1 MSLKDLPIGK
11 KLNGGFGAV
20 LALLALIVVIGVAN
34 VSRLDNMITGL
45 VADKFVKV
53 KQLDA
58 LNDTANVAARA
69 LRNMVIQPDP
79 ETIRKEEQRIK
90 DGQATATSVL
100 AEMEKIVRSDTGKG
114 HLKAVTDAR
123 KVYLEQLTGLLSM
136 IHQGRSREVAT
147 ELLGDF
153 RKVQN
158 AYLGAIIEMKEYQSK
173 EVDRVGADAESLAD
187 FVLVALIVIGLGALL
202 LGGWLAWYIARSITT
217 PVKACVDAAN
227 ALAAGKTDVELDTSA
242 KDETGTLQ
250 TAMVKM
256 AEAVND
262 MIADVTKLTSAAV
275 HGRITE
281 RADAAK
287 HQGDYRK
294 IIEGVNNIM
303 DRLVGLLDSMP
314 APAMIIDNDF
324 TIHYMNDVGAK
335 AGGKSPAQ
343 LIGTKCHDHF
353 KTTDCG
359 TDKCA
364 CGRAMRG
371 GMVASGETDAHPAAG
386 VDLDIA
392 YSGTPLRDEAGKIV
406 GAFEVVSDQTA
417 VKKAARLAAKV
428 ADYQNTETE
437 KLVACM
443 SKLAQG
449 DTHCSVNPEAG
460 DADTAAVHK
469 TFQTIADSFGACLA
483 TINTLVA
490 DVNLLAK
497 AAVEGRLTVRADA
510 AKHQG
515 DFKRIV
521 EGVNNIMSRLVGLLD
536 TMPAPAMII
545 DNDFTVQYINELGA
559 KAGGK
564 SPAQLIGTKCHD
576 HFKTADCGTDKCA
589 CGRAMRDG
597 RNANSET
604 DAHPAV
610 GVDLDIAYS
619 GTPLRDE
626 QGKIIGAFEVVSDL
640 TAIKQAGRVAQK
652 VADYQNAETRKL
664 VEWLNLLAKGDTA
677 FTIATERAD
686 ADTEPVKK
694 VFEEIGTALK
704 ILTEALNTIT
714 GAASEIAGGNLLVEL
729 NKRSEQDALMQALQ
743 DMVQKLKAVIR
754 DAQAAADHVAAGSVE
769 LSSTAQGMSQGATEQ
784 AASAETVSAAMEEM
798 SSSIRQNADNA
809 NQTEK
814 IAVQSAADAAEGGK
828 AVVETVG
835 AMKEIATKINII
847 EEIARQTNLLAL
859 NAAIEAA
866 RAGEHGKG
874 FAVVASEVRKL
885 AERSQSAANEIS
897 RLSTRSVSIA
907 DAAGEMLQK
916 MVPDIQRT
924 ATLVQEI
931 SASCREQ
938 DAGTAQISDAI
949 QQLDQV
955 IQQNASAA
963 EEMAATAEEL
973 SGQAAQLQD
982 AIAFFR
988 MEEGSGRLAA
998 VLPASQRKAA
1008 PRLAAPPPPPKAMS
1022 KPPRQKTPAGHAL
1035 DLGDKGHLDEEF
1047 ERY

>member
-1 MSLKDLPIGK
+1 MRWNDIRIARKLMIGSGSILVLLFLVAIWAVAGLGFVVDNGKEMASGNNLRGELLQREVDHLNWAQKVASHVMDEQSRELEVEFDHTKCGFGKWYYGEGREDAEKLLADLKNPLASIEEPHRKLHESAAKIRKIGQGAVNSQEAKKQAFQVYAAETQPNLQQVQQLLGAANSLAK
-11 KLNGGFGAV
+11 KNIISDEEMISQATKTRGVIVGISLVALLVGAV
-20 LALLALIVVIGVAN
+20 L
-34 VSRLDNMITGL
+34 S
-45 VADKFVKV
+45 F
-53 KQLDA
+53 
-58 LNDTANVAARA
+58 
-69 LRNMVIQPDP
+69 
-79 ETIRKEEQRIK
+79 
-90 DGQATATSVL
+90 
-100 AEMEKIVRSDTGKG
+100 
-114 HLKAVTDAR
+114 
-123 KVYLEQLTGLLSM
+123 
-136 IHQGRSREVAT
+136 
-147 ELLGDF
+147 F
-153 RKVQN
+153 
-158 AYLGAIIEMKEYQSK
+158 
-173 EVDRVGADAESLAD
+173 
-187 FVLVALIVIGLGALL
+187 
-202 LGGWLAWYIARSITT
+202 IAKSITK
-217 PVKACVDAAN
+217 P
-227 ALAAGKTDVELDTSA
+227 
-242 KDETGTLQ
+242 LQ
-250 TAMVKM
+250 EAV
-256 AEAVND
+256 AVND
-262 MIADVTKLTSAAV
+262 KMALGDVNVAIEV
-275 HGRITE
+275 GRKDEIGE
-281 RADAAK
+281 MMA
-287 HQGDYRK
+287 
-294 IIEGVNNIM
+294 
-303 DRLVGLLDSMP
+303 SMKKVV
-314 APAMIIDNDF
+314 DNF
-324 TIHYMNDVGAK
+324 KNTAEVAGA
-335 AGGKSPAQ
+335 
-343 LIGTKCHDHF
+343 I
-353 KTTDCG
+353 
-359 TDKCA
+359 
-364 CGRAMRG
+364 
-371 GMVASGETDAHPAAG
+371 
-386 VDLDIA
+386 
-392 YSGTPLRDEAGKIV
+392 
-406 GAFEVVSDQTA
+406 
-417 VKKAARLAAKV
+417 
-428 ADYQNTETE
+428 
-437 KLVACM
+437 
-443 SKLAQG
+443 AQG
-449 DTHCSVNPEAG
+449 DLSV
-460 DADTAAVHK
+460 TVK
-469 TFQTIADSFGACLA
+469 
-483 TINTLVA
+483 LVSEA
-490 DVNLLAK
+490 DVMGKSLQKMVDAIKDMIRELQK
-497 AAVEGRLTVRADA
+497 LSAAMEQGKLTIRADGT
-510 AKHQG
+510 KQQG
-515 DFKRIV
+515 DFKKIV
-521 EGVNNIMSRLVGLLD
+521 EGVNNTVSRLVGLLD
-536 TMPAPAMII
+536 AMPAPAMII

-564 SPAQLIGTKCHD
+564 TQTQLVGTKCYD
-576 HFKTADCGTDKCA
+576 HFKTTDCGTDKCA

-597 RNANSET
+597 RNASGET
-604 DAHPAV
+604 DAHPAA
-610 GVDLDIAYS
+610 GVDLDISYS

-640 TAIKQAGRVAQK
+640 TAIKKAGRVAQK

-694 VFEEIGTALK
+694 VFEEIGSALK
-704 ILTEALNTIT
+704 TLTDALNTIT
-714 GAASEIAGGNLLVEL
+714 AAASEIAGGNLLVEL

-754 DAQAAADHVAAGSVE
+754 DAQAAAEHVAAGSVE

-885 AERSQSAANEIS
+885 AERSQAAANEIS

-907 DAAGEMLQK
+907 DAAGEMLKK

-955 IQQNASAA
+955 IQQNASAS

-982 AIAFFR
+982 AIAYFR
-988 MEEGSGRLAA
+988 MEQEGGRSTA
-998 VLPASQRKAA
+998 VLPASPRKPA
-1008 PRLAAPPPPPKAMS
+1008 PRLAAPAAQKPLAKPPK
-1022 KPPRQKTPAGHAL
+1022 QKKGAGGHAL